1 MNAYPLYLRRA
12 MLKAGVPGLKLCP
25 ELARTESAGW
35 ALLRAEARAEVAKAR
50 ATLRSQA
57 MLREHQK

>member
-12 MLKAGVPGLKLCP
+12 MLRAGVPESKLLP
-25 ELARTESAGW
+25 PPLTGESPGW
-35 ALLRAEARAEVAKAR
+35 ALLRAEAKAEVAKAR

-57 MLREHQK
+57 MIRDRQK